1 VTGDAVVS
9 FESVSKRFNRRGAG
23 APTVQAA
30 LIGHRRR
37 RQSSHDFWA
46 LRDINLRVGSGEAVG
61 VVGANGSGKTTLL
74 RLAGGLGK
82 PTSGRVRRT
91 REASA
96 VLSLGESFDP
106 LLSGRENAITAGI
119 LAGYTRKQARR
130 KLEEIVA
137 FAELER
143 FVDDPLRPYSSG
155 MVVRLAFAAAI
166 SVDPELLL
174 IDEVLAVGD
183 LAFQRKC
190 LQRLEELRLAGVT
203 ILLVSHEETLVRA
216 VCDRVIWLADGRV
229 EVDGSPDDAF
239 GAYRNA
245 ARLGA
250 ERRAA
255 TVPSDVSARREAVMM
270 DDRRFGTLEVEIAD
284 VRVSPQLVRLE
295 SAESLRPL
303 RIELELVPH
312 VSVDDPI
319 VSVSI
324 SRAREGTLE
333 AERLVDVNT
342 ASDGVRLGR
351 LDRPTRVQLF
361 LDRLDVPPG
370 RYHVDVGVFERNW
383 SHVYDYHWQLHELE
397 CRGSAGA
404 SFGPPRRWTLE

>member
-1 VTGDAVVS
+1 MGDAVVS
-9 FESVSKRFNRRGAG
+9 FENVSKRFNRRGAG

-30 LIGHRRR
+30 LIGHRRFWQNR
-37 RQSSHDFWA
+37 HDFWA
-46 LRDINLRVGSGEAVG
+46 LRDVNLRVHGGEAVG
-61 VVGANGSGKTTLL
+61 IVGANGSGKTTLL

-82 PTSGRVRRT
+82 PTTGQVRRT

-106 LLSGRENAITAGI
+106 LLTGRENAITAGI

-130 KLEEIVA
+130 KLEEIVT

-143 FVDDPLRPYSSG
+143 FVDDPLRTYSSG

-174 IDEVLAVGD
+174 VDEVLAVGD

-190 LQRLEELRLAGVT
+190 LQRLEALRLEGTT
-203 ILLVSHEETLVRA
+203 ILLASHEEALVR
-216 VCDRVIWLADGRV
+216 VLCDRVVWLAHGRV
-229 EVDGSPDDAF
+229 EVDGSADDAF

-245 ARLGA
+245 ARVEA

-255 TVPSDVSARREAVMM
+255 TVPTHVSARREAVKM
-270 DDRRFGTLEVEIAD
+270 DDRRFGTLEVEIAK
-284 VRVSPQLVRLE
+284 VRLSPE
-295 SAESLRPL
+295 LARVGSAEGLGPL
-303 RIELELVPH
+303 RIELELLPH
-312 VSVDDPI
+312 VAVEDPI

-324 SRAREGTLE
+324 SRAREETIE
-333 AERLVDVNT
+333 AERLVEVNT

-351 LDRPTRVQLF
+351 LDRPTRIQLC

-383 SHVYDYHWQLHELE
+383 SHVYDYHWQLHGLE
-397 CRGSAGA
+397 RTGSSGA
-404 SFGPPRRWTLE
+404 SFGPSRRWTLV